1 MALFGLQSCG
11 LEEPYFGPQKDPS
24 AGVVEF
30 IARPASYH
38 SHDVTTKADGNPSTF
53 EDAEILNAFLLVFNE
68 AGQRLLC
75 EEINLTT
82 EEGGLA
88 SEYGQLSVKIDR
100 SLGSNVTA

>member
-1 MALFGLQSCG
+1 MKKTLLYIFAAALASMALFVLQSCG
-11 LEEPYFGPQKDPS
+11 LEEPYFGPQEDPS

-53 EDAEILNAFLLVFNE
+53 EDDEIHNAFLLVFNE

-75 EEINLTT
+75 
-82 EEGGLA
+82 
-88 SEYGQLSVKIDR
+88 
-100 SLGSNVTA
+100 